1 MENETV
7 SKNFIEQM
15 IDKDIEEGYCHEVHT
30 RFPPEP
36 NGYLHIGHAK
46 SILLNYGLAQ
56 TYGGKFNLR
65 FDDTNPTKEKTEFVE
80 AIQSDIEWLG
90 ADWEGRLF
98 FASDYFDQMYEGA
111 VKLIKKGKAYVSD
124 LSAEQIR
131 EYRGTLTEPGKEDPY
146 STRSVEENLALF
158 EDMKNGKFADGE
170 KVLRARIDMASSN
183 INMRDPVIYRVAHMT
198 HHRTGDKW
206 CIYPM
211 YDYAHPIEDAIE
223 GITHS
228 ICTLEFEDHRPL
240 YNWVVEEVGKDMI
253 PDKDEMP
260 PRQIEFAKLYLTN
273 VVTGKRYI
281 KRLVEEGIVDGWD
294 DPRLVSIAALRRR
307 GFTPESIKMFVD
319 LCGISK
325 ANSSVD
331 YAMLEY
337 CIREDLK
344 LKKPRMMA
352 ILDPVKVV
360 IDNYPEG
367 QIEYLDVVNN
377 LENEELGS
385 RKVPFGREIYI
396 DREDFMEEPPKK
408 YFRMFPGNEV
418 RLMNA
423 YFVTCNSFV
432 KDENGK
438 VTEIHCTYDPASRGG
453 NSPDGRKVK
462 GTIQWVSAEK
472 NVKAE
477 IRLYENIVD
486 EEKGVYNE
494 DGSLNLNPNSLTVLK
509 DCYVEENLADAK
521 AYDSFQFVRQGF
533 FCVDAKDSTPE
544 HLVFNRIVSLKSSF
558 KLPSNN

>member
-1 MENETV
+1 MENENV

-15 IDKDIEEGYCHEVHT
+15 IDKDIEEGHCKVVHT

-56 TYGGKFNLR
+56 KYGGKFNLR

-80 AIQSDIEWLG
+80 AITEDIKWLG

-98 FASDYFDQMYEGA
+98 FASDYFDQMYECA
-111 VKLIKKGKAYVSD
+111 VELIKKGKAYVSD

-131 EYRGTLTEPGKEDPY
+131 EYRGTLTEPGREDPY
-146 STRSVEENLALF
+146 SSRSIEENLKLF
-158 EDMKNGKFADGE
+158 EEMREGKYADGE
-170 KVLRARIDMASSN
+170 KVLRARIDMSSSN

-211 YDYAHPIEDAIE
+211 YDFAHPLEDAIE

-240 YNWVVEEVGKDMI
+240 YEWVINEVGAQII

-307 GFTPESIKMFVD
+307 GFTPESLKMFVE

-344 LKKPRMMA
+344 MKKSRMMA
-352 ILDPVKVV
+352 VLDPVKVV

-367 QIEYLDVVNN
+367 QTEYLDVVNN
-377 LENEELGS
+377 LENEALGS
-385 RKVPFGREIYI
+385 RKIPFSRELYI
-396 DREDFMEEPPKK
+396 EREDFMEEPPKK

-423 YFVTCNSFV
+423 YFVTCNSFE
-432 KDENGK
+432 KDADGN
-438 VTEIHCTYDPASRGG
+438 VTVIHCTYDPASRGG

-462 GTIQWVSAEK
+462 GTIHWVSAAHA
-472 NVKAE
+472 VPATV
-477 IRLYENIVD
+477 RLYENIVD

-509 DCYVEENLADAK
+509 NCMVEENLTGAK

-544 HLVFNRIVSLKSSF
+544 QLVFNRIVSLKSSF
-558 KLPSNN
+558 KLPTA